1 VIDVEGAKNIV
12 YLQWVAWVR
21 EGGLDNAVI
30 LCDEREDDL
39 IPNTGYDA
47 RRTDEQ
53 RGGTEGR
60 REEVHF
66 SGLKARRP

>member
-39 IPNTGYDA
+39 IPNIGYDA
-47 RRTDEQ
+47 RRRDE
-53 RGGTEGR
+53 
-60 REEVHF
+60 
-66 SGLKARRP
+66 